1 MKLKKKSIK
10 KILKKTKQ
18 IAIKK
23 KPNWI
28 KKINEKTHLFFEN
41 EKIEKRDDRKKIHQN
56 PQSLLC
62 CVHR

>member
-23 KPNWI
+23 KTKLD
-28 KKINEKTHLFFEN
+28 KKNK
-41 EKIEKRDDRKKIHQN
+41 
-56 PQSLLC
+56 
-62 CVHR
+62 